1 MAMLKTKINSGVSF
15 PIGSPGEAVKSS
27 PTANPLDTRRKI
39 RIGTWNARTMA
50 QQGKINN
57 AIKEMKRM
65 NIDILGIS
73 EMRWPGTGM
82 IQIDKH
88 KTYYSGTTNGKF
100 EFGVGIIVTQE
111 VARSVKN
118 FIPVSER
125 VIVLQ
130 LEARPV
136 NINIIQIYAPT
147 TDKSNEEVDELYGC
161 IKDIIK
167 TLPKQD
173 STITMGDFNAKI
185 GAGFKTNY
193 IGPNGLGERNQ
204 RGDTMELFV
213 EENELVVL
221 NTQFK
226 MHPRKL
232 YTWISPLSKA
242 ERIIRNQIDYILINK
257 RFRNS
262 CTRVRTFPGADL
274 NSDHIP
280 VVGDFKIRLKKIK
293 RKTYKKYN
301 LKMMKEPSVLGNIQE
316 INNKIE
322 NTFNENSP
330 IDKQLEDLKTV
341 VDKIK
346 DEYLKTEGT
355 RKKKGWMT
363 DHILNLMEQR
373 RLIKKIVPSTKN

>member
-1 MAMLKTKINSGVSF
+1 M
-15 PIGSPGEAVKSS
+15 
-27 PTANPLDTRRKI
+27 
-39 RIGTWNARTMA
+39 
-50 QQGKINN
+50 
-57 AIKEMKRM
+57 
-65 NIDILGIS
+65 
-73 EMRWPGTGM
+73 
-82 IQIDKH
+82 
-88 KTYYSGTTNGKF
+88 
-100 EFGVGIIVTQE
+100 
-111 VARSVKN
+111 KN
-118 FIPVSER
+118 FILVSER

-226 MHPRKL
+226 MHPRNL

-262 CTRVRTFPGADL
+262 CTRVRTFSRSGSKL
-274 NSDHIP
+274 
-280 VVGDFKIRLKKIK
+280 
-293 RKTYKKYN
+293 
-301 LKMMKEPSVLGNIQE
+301 
-316 INNKIE
+316 
-322 NTFNENSP
+322 
-330 IDKQLEDLKTV
+330 
-341 VDKIK
+341 
-346 DEYLKTEGT
+346 
-355 RKKKGWMT
+355 
-363 DHILNLMEQR
+363 
-373 RLIKKIVPSTKN
+373 